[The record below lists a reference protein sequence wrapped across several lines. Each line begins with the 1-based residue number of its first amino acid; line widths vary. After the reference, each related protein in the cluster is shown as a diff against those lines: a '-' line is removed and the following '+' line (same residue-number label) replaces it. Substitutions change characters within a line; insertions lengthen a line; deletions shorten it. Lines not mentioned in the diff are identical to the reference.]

1 MSAKYGRFARFAGA
15 AAAGFGCSAVNNFTF
30 ADTIKNAS
38 DKLYDN
44 RIKVYNGIKNLS
56 RISSLDEV
64 ITGSYTEAS
73 VQEALFPIIEKSD
86 VLMVAG
92 AFFGD
97 EGKGKTVDAIAR
109 HPDVAIVVRV
119 NSGENAG
126 HTVFDSQSRKY
137 VFHLAPSGLLIPGK
151 VNLVGPECVMDPIS
165 FFRKEVKQLIDNDV
179 DYSDRLFI
187 GNCHIVTPY
196 HKILDLL
203 SSGANASTLKGMSP
217 IHSSKAKKRGIRM
230 DHIFNDRTVT
240 ERRLKKDMEDY
251 HACVAR
257 MGMSEQDVLK
267 LCQSMNK
274 GGITRIPDY
283 ILDFVT
289 AKDKVGYLCD
299 LYEKEVVKNAKFPK
313 RTDVS
318 HEIRKTLKDGKKIL
332 IEGPQSYWLSNAAEK
347 FWESSTSAQ
356 TCAGGLAAAG
366 RFNIQDYKVT
376 VLNIHKAPGSSR
388 VGVGANPS
396 AFVPQDF
403 FSMNGIDTLHDLPK
417 GVFDKPEH
425 FQTIHSQWMSSVEKN
440 GIVKP
445 GKYQGWDLGAAMA
458 ISSSEAHGECGAT
471 TKKPRVCGLFDCVA
485 HAEVNQVQGP
495 YLSISALDRGDI
507 YDKLGIIVAYVYSH
521 PTGIISNSNGR
532 VLKNGDIIRAGDGL
546 PTEEA
551 MKYCHPIVKTLPGW
565 KDTPL
570 YAGSDWWKNHDR
582 SKPLPAAVCNFIASI
597 EHYTGAKVLSIGNGP
612 KGHQIIYLKKN

>member
-1 MSAKYGRFARFAGA
+1 MSAKYGKFARFMGA
-15 AAAGFGCSAVNNFTF
+15 AAAGFGCGAMKMVSADSIKDASSNLYDQRVKSFNK
-30 ADTIKNAS
+30 IKNS
-38 DKLYDN
+38 P
-44 RIKVYNGIKNLS
+44 
-56 RISSLDEV
+56 RISFLDEE
-64 ITGSYTEAS
+64 ISGSYTEVS
-73 VQEALFPIIEKSD
+73 VEESLYPIIEKSD

-109 HPDVAIVVRV
+109 HPNVAIVVRV

-126 HTVFDSQSRKY
+126 HTVFDSKTRKY

-179 DYSDRLFI
+179 EYADRLFI

-217 IHSSKAKKRGIRM
+217 IHSSKVKKRGIRM

-240 ERRLKKDMEDY
+240 ERRIKKDMEDY

-274 GGITRIPDY
+274 DGITRIPDY

-289 AKDKVGYLCD
+289 AKDKVNYLCD
-299 LYEKEVVKNAKFPK
+299 LYEKEVVKNDKFPK

-318 HEIRKTLKDGKKIL
+318 HEIRQTLKQGKKVL

-403 FSMNGIDTLHDLPK
+403 FSMNGIDTLNDLPK

-425 FQTIHSQWMSSVEKN
+425 FQTIHNQWMSSVEKN

-485 HAEVNQVQGP
+485 HAEVNEVQGP
-495 YLSISALDRGDI
+495 YLSISALDRGDV
-507 YDKLGIIVAYVYSH
+507 YDKLGLIVAYVYSH
-521 PTGIISNSNGR
+521 PEGIISNSNGR
-532 VLKNGDIIRAGDGL
+532 VLNNGDVIRAGDGL

-551 MKYCHPIVKTLPGW
+551 MKYCHPVVKTLPGW
-565 KDTPL
+565 KKTPL
-570 YAGSDWWKNHDR
+570 YAGSEWWKSHDR
-582 SKPLPAAVCNFIASI
+582 RKALPKEVSNFIASI
-597 EHYTGAKVLSIGNGP
+597 EHYTGAQVCFVF
-612 KGHQIIYLKKN
+612 